1 MCGRYLLIDNDD
13 VARWVKTSDIQLQ
26 FSTNEVFP
34 SQQALVLVQ
43 NKHEPQGVKAAAMR
57 WGIEKWDQSGRII
70 NARQET
76 VATSRFFK
84 DAFASKRAVVV
95 AHGFYEWDNEKRKW
109 LIKNQKHTLQYMAA
123 VIKGEDVEEFAILT
137 QAAQTDFER
146 IHDRQP
152 VFLMEDQISDYLH
165 FSLQDQWVLKPRQ
178 IPFLL
183 EDVSILQQL
192 F

>member
-26 FSTNEVFP
+26 FATNEVFP

-43 NKHEPQGVKAAAMR
+43 DNHGQQGVKATNMR
-57 WGIEKWDQSGRII
+57 WGIEKWDQSARII

-95 AHGFYEWDNEKRKW
+95 AHGFYEWDTEKRKW
-109 LIKNQKHTLQYMAA
+109 LVSDQTHSLQYMAA
-123 VIKGEDVEEFAILT
+123 VVKGDEVEEFAILT
-137 QAAQTDFER
+137 QAAQADFEK

-152 VFLMEDQISDYLH
+152 VFLKEDQLSDYLH
-165 FSLQDQWVLKPRQ
+165 FSLSDHWVLKPRQ
-178 IPFLL
+178 IPFSL